1 MKIIVIL
8 AMLLL
13 LAGCMSHTPPANF
26 WGGVGFGYKANK
38 IGKNSKKLVGT
49 TAGFEKQL
57 GGGFGVGAEVAVKR

>member
-1 MKIIVIL
+1 MKIVYIL
-8 AMLLL
+8 ALF
-13 LAGCMSHTPPANF
+13 LAGCATHTPPANF